1 MNRPDHYYNNCSC
14 GITDSKDRPQ
24 VQKEEKYT

>member
-1 MNRPDHYYNNCSC
+1 MNYNYYNNCSSL
-14 GITDSKDRPQ
+14 IPDSKDRPQ